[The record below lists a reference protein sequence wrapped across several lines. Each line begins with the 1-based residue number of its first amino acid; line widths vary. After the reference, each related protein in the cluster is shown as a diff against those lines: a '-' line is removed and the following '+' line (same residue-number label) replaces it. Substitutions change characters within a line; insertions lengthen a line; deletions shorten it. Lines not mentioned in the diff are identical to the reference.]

1 MKAAALRDGALEPHV
16 ACDVAWI
23 CQLVDAELHLDRK
36 ELDKSKKV
44 PDGAEV
50 FLK

>member
-1 MKAAALRDGALEPHV
+1 MWHASASWLV
-16 ACDVAWI
+16 A
-23 CQLVDAELHLDRK
+23 AELHLDRK